1 MKQTTLAATVAAS
14 LLATSMASQAQVTN
28 GFISDSTLNL
38 SLRNF
43 YHNQDQRSGNPGFS
57 RTGEWGQ
64 GFQLQFQSGWVD
76 TGAVKL
82 GVDALGQYGVRLD
95 GGSRTG
101 KPGVS
106 RRPGQLFPLDSDGSA
121 VSEFGRLDLTAK
133 AQVAQTRLDAGMLRP
148 QLPVLRSND
157 GRLLPQTFRG
167 AQLVSRD
174 IDGLTL
180 QLGQIERVSGRASTD
195 YENLRISG
203 GEQRV
208 NQFRFAGGDYKIN
221 DDLTT
226 SYYFGQLQDYY
237 RQHFVGVQHRLLLG
251 EGRLN
256 TDLRY
261 FDSNA
266 YGANRSGD
274 AGYGS
279 KVDNRAIS
287 AMFTYHRSGHSL
299 GLGRQHMSGD
309 SAFPFINNGDS
320 ATAHLITDS
329 QIGKFLRAEQRTWV
343 AEYAYDFA
351 ELNVPGLRASGKYL
365 RGNNVQRS
373 EDQSSGK
380 EWERDLRVDYTLQD
394 GPLKNLGFSLCHASL
409 RSNIASQSD
418 IDETRVYLTYSF
430 KLR

>member
-1 MKQTTLAATVAAS
+1 M
-14 LLATSMASQAQVTN
+14 
-28 GFISDSTLNL
+28 
-38 SLRNF
+38 
-43 YHNQDQRSGNPGFS
+43 
-57 RTGEWGQ
+57 
-64 GFQLQFQSGWVD
+64 
-76 TGAVKL
+76 
-82 GVDALGQYGVRLD
+82 
-95 GGSRTG
+95 
-101 KPGVS
+101 
-106 RRPGQLFPLDSDGSA
+106 
-121 VSEFGRLDLTAK
+121 
-133 AQVAQTRLDAGMLRP
+133 
-148 QLPVLRSND
+148 
-157 GRLLPQTFRG
+157 
-167 AQLVSRD
+167 
-174 IDGLTL
+174 
-180 QLGQIERVSGRASTD
+180 
-195 YENLRISG
+195 
-203 GEQRV
+203 
-208 NQFRFAGGDYKIN
+208 
-221 DDLTT
+221 
-226 SYYFGQLQDYY
+226 
-237 RQHFVGVQHRLLLG
+237 GVQHRLLLG

-299 GLGRQHMSGD
+299 GLGRQHLSGD
-309 SAFPFINNGDS
+309 SAFPFINNGDG

-365 RGNNVQRS
+365 RGNNVRGA
-373 EDQSSGK
+373 ESGRDN

-394 GPLKNLGFSLCHASL
+394 GPLKNLGFSLRHASL
-409 RSNIASQSD
+409 RSNIASQRD